1 MFLQVR
7 EFADFTVLVDEC
19 GAVQVFLQAG
29 IFPHFRKLE
38 ILGLVLPL
46 FAPYQFTGGTD
57 LPHVLF
63 CDVFRHREFGPSEY
77 EVVDACGLVRDLVK
91 QTWGILLQLEAVGC
105 LHQCHFLALHHV
117 LRGDVP
123 ADDAENLAGG
133 QLLAFPFL
141 YLFPG
146 GIFRRFLVA
155 EFGHQRLRLFDM
167 PVQHGMGFQLVHV
180 FGEPVLELFQLFFVY
195 MVALPHQLEAQPV
208 FHFPHFGY
216 AFLQLIHADKL
227 FRVVGLHFNMEGTA
241 EEYHDFCCEILH
253 AHRRES

>member
-19 GAVQVFLQAG
+19 GAVQVFLQVG

-38 ILGLVLPL
+38 ILGLILPL
-46 FAPYQFTGGTD
+46 FAPYQFSGGTD

-63 CDVFRHREFGPSEY
+63 RDGFRHREFGPSEY
-77 EVVDACGLVRDLVK
+77 DVVDACGLVRDLVE
-91 QTWGILLQLEAVGC
+91 QTRGILFQLEAVGC
-105 LHQCHFLALHHV
+105 LHQCHFLARHHV

-253 AHRRES
+253 AHRREG

>member
-1 MFLQVR
+1 M
-7 EFADFTVLVDEC
+7 
-19 GAVQVFLQAG
+19 
-29 IFPHFRKLE
+29 
-38 ILGLVLPL
+38 
-46 FAPYQFTGGTD
+46 
-57 LPHVLF
+57 
-63 CDVFRHREFGPSEY
+63 
-77 EVVDACGLVRDLVK
+77 
-91 QTWGILLQLEAVGC
+91 
-105 LHQCHFLALHHV
+105 
-117 LRGDVP
+117 
-123 ADDAENLAGG
+123 DDAENLAGG
-133 QLLAFPFL
+133 QFLAFPFL

-167 PVQHGMGFQLVHV
+167 PVQHGMGFQFVHV

-253 AHRRES
+253 AHRREG